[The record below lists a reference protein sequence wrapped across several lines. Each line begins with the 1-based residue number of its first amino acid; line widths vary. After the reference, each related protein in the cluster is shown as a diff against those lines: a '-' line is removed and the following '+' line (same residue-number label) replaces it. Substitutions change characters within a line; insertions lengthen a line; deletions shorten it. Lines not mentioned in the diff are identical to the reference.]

1 MKQQQQQQKERKRKN
16 YVHTTNRSTW
26 KQPISN
32 MHSYCNIKS
41 IKYIP
46 CRFARRPRN
55 ALHCVFCHI
64 LYWRMVCSVLRRITR
79 APTLAY
85 FGGPDCRTYSCLRG
99 RAEFA
104 WVRVVNAKH
113 ILFEFKTHH
122 IANCNSISFPL
133 CFFFWFPL
141 LFAVRKTYFWLPS
154 PCFSLPF
161 VSDRNQQWTG
171 KRMKGKDRGAS
182 MRERSNKNP

>member
-16 YVHTTNRSTW
+16 YVQTTNRSTW

-32 MHSYCNIKS
+32 IHSYCNIKS

-133 CFFFWFPL
+133 CFFLVPAPFCRPQN
-141 LFAVRKTYFWLPS
+141 LFLVAVALFLVAIRKRPQSAMNGQTNE
-154 PCFSLPF
+154 
-161 VSDRNQQWTG
+161 RKGQRG
-171 KRMKGKDRGAS
+171 KHE
-182 MRERSNKNP
+182 REKQ